1 MANILCVISPLASS
15 VMSHYE
21 RALPNIRGVLR
32 SSDRAT
38 ALHKVMESGDASGLD
53 VSPDTK
59 LDADVNANM
68 EVWRGYLR
76 VCLISSQRCRFSSC
90 RKGSLATSLS

>member
-1 MANILCVISPLASS
+1 MNG
-15 VMSHYE
+15 
-21 RALPNIRGVLR
+21 ALPNIRGVLR

-68 EVWRGYLR
+68 EVWAG
-76 VCLISSQRCRFSSC
+76 
-90 RKGSLATSLS
+90 LSARLPD